1 MKVLICMFELM
12 GKSSIHGGFT
22 GINSWKIHNPWDFP
36 RVNPC
41 NLHQFPTLLQD
52 FQGPQQDRPVEPVQ
66 NHPDD
71 WEQNLLNNTPY
82 LGYKNPG
89 FPLRFCH
96 ASIQA
101 GFRHIPL
108 CENVVLQLN
117 HVSMGTKPVSNK
129 KGCNQL
135 QTMEG
140 ISPKDPLKGLQQFEV
155 GTHLIQNLKWL
166 YKRVV
171 VKQQFIQ
178 TA

>member
-1 MKVLICMFELM
+1 M
-12 GKSSIHGGFT
+12 H
-22 GINSWKIHNPWDFP
+22 
-36 RVNPC
+36 
-41 NLHQFPTLLQD
+41 PT
-52 FQGPQQDRPVEPVQ
+52 
-66 NHPDD
+66 
-71 WEQNLLNNTPY
+71 
-82 LGYKNPG
+82 
-89 FPLRFCH
+89 
-96 ASIQA
+96 IQA

-108 CENVVLQLN
+108 CENVVLPLN

-178 TA
+178 TT